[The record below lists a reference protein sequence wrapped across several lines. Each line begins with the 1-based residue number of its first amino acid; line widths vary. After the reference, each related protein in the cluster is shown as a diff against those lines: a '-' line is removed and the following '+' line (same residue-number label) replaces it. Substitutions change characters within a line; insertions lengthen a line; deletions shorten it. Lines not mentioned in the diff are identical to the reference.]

1 VHPSNA
7 CGLDRSELRVFLFNA
22 EQDDRD
28 HAALAALPG

>member
-7 CGLDRSELRVFLFNA
+7 CGLDRSELGVFLLTA
-22 EQDDRD
+22 EQDDRN